1 MNYSIAYNNDFA
13 SISDKKYCLR
23 VYNRNYL
30 EFIYDN
36 KMVCVRFVN
45 LPTSLIVIKKF
56 KSDFLRLASNLLKKI
71 CIPELV
77 DITYKIENSSI
88 SL

>member
-1 MNYSIAYNNDFA
+1 MNYSIAYNNNFA

-23 VYNRNYL
+23 VYNRNYF
-30 EFIYDN
+30 EFMYDN

-45 LPTSLIVIKKF
+45 LPTSLIVIKHVKTE
-56 KSDFLRLASNLLKKI
+56 FLRLANHLLKTI

-77 DITYKIENSSI
+77 DITHKIENI